1 MKKMPGT
8 PRFLGNRFG
17 AGVLPA
23 LALFLMLS
31 PGCTKVEDAT
41 PAPVNTAAL
50 PKLLFSYPDHPYTFS
65 VGKYVVT
72 SRSYTIT
79 TYGLSHS
86 RLIPSTARDS
96 ITFELLPSDP
106 GVPAYDSG
114 QYEIC
119 QDDLCRRGLIVYKS
133 E

>member
-1 MKKMPGT
+1 MNKMPGT
-8 PRFLGNRFG
+8 PRFLGNRCR
-17 AGVLPA
+17 AGWLPA
-23 LALFLMLS
+23 LALVVVIAS
-31 PGCTKVEDAT
+31 GCTKVEDAA
-41 PAPVNTAAL
+41 PAPANTAAL
-50 PKLLFSYPDHPYTFS
+50 PKLLFSYPDHPFTFS
-65 VGKYVVT
+65 VGGYVVT
-72 SRSYTIT
+72 SRTYTVT

-86 RLIPSTARDS
+86 RLVPSTARDS

-119 QDDLCRRGLIVYKS
+119 QDDLCRRGVIVYKS